1 MDRPRHRR
9 APRRPWRVVLATFKG
24 AALGG
29 LLTLVVVGGLRAATP
44 SDQPGV
50 TTADDAYQRVLER
63 AVSDHQ
69 CSYAGFGSAK
79 IPVSA
84 LIRNARGEVRQ
95 VSFEAGWDVYNGKR
109 PGTLI
114 AVCLDD
120 TRGNE
125 LVEVSTQP
133 DP

>member
-1 MDRPRHRR
+1 M
-9 APRRPWRVVLATFKG
+9 ALATLKG

-29 LLTLVVVGGLRAATP
+29 LLTLVVVGGMRAAAP
-44 SDQPGV
+44 SAQTG
-50 TTADDAYQRVLER
+50 ADSETDAYQRVVDR
-63 AVSDHQ
+63 AVSDHR
-69 CSYAGFGSAK
+69 CSHAGFGSGK
-79 IPVSA
+79 VPSSA

-95 VSFEAGWDVYNGKR
+95 VTFEVGWDIYNGKR

-125 LVEVSTQP
+125 LIQVSDQP
-133 DP
+133 EDQPEN